1 MPARRRPLGALTIVV
16 SASLMLTLGL
26 ASSAA
31 AVEYPSWDDVQ
42 NARQNQATTAAT
54 AAEIERYL
62 VTLETEAAN
71 LGRAAQIKGESYNV
85 ARDALDVASTK
96 AERLDEQAQDAA
108 ARAEQSSRRAGQ
120 IISQLARTG
129 GGNLS
134 LSLVLSPDA
143 GNMLGSLG
151 SMTKLTEQTA
161 HLLDEATQDKNVA
174 SALTAQAKTAEKA
187 RTALAQDAQTA
198 FDDANAASAVVVARI
213 ASQQA
218 AADQLYAQL
227 AALKGT
233 TAEVE
238 RLYIEGKTDVR
249 PVVPTA
255 PIAPSV
261 PRPTPTQPSTPG
273 SVTPPVVTPPVVVA
287 PPVVTP
293 PVVTPP
299 VVAPP
304 VVTPPVV
311 APPVVAPPVTPAP
324 APAPAPSAVEA
335 AIAFAT
341 AQLGDRYQYGG
352 YGPDAW
358 DCSGLTK
365 ASYAAA
371 GVYIGAHG
379 STSQYRYLSGQGRL
393 VPISQMQRG
402 DLIFY
407 SGDGSYVYHTG
418 LYIGGGRM
426 IEAQYEGIPVK
437 IATVRSYDLMS
448 YVARPTG

>member
-1 MPARRRPLGALTIVV
+1 MPAHHRPWGALTIVV
-16 SASLMLTLGL
+16 SAGL
-26 ASSAA
+26 VLAMGVAGPAA

-42 NARQNQATTAAT
+42 NARQNQAATAAT
-54 AAEIERYL
+54 AAEIEGFL
-62 VTLETEAAN
+62 VSLENEAAK

-85 ARDALDVASTK
+85 AREALDAASRTS
-96 AERLDEQAQDAA
+96 ARLDAQAQDAA

-120 IISQLARTG
+120 IIAQLARSG

-134 LSLVLSPDA
+134 VTLMLSPQADDL
-143 GNMLGSLG
+143 LGSLA
-151 SMTKLTEQTA
+151 SMTKLTEQSA
-161 HLLDEATQDKNVA
+161 HLLDEANQDRNVA
-174 SALTAQAKTAEKA
+174 TALTAQATTAEAARKVLADEAKA
-187 RTALAQDAQTA
+187 A
-198 FDDANAASAVVVARI
+198 FDDASDASRELAAKI
-213 ASQQA
+213 ADQQE

-233 TAEVE
+233 TADLE
-238 RLYIEGKTDVR
+238 RQYIEGRTATR
-249 PVVPTA
+249 PTPGGPTA
-255 PIAPSV
+255 PTV
-261 PRPTPTQPSTPG
+261 PTIPTPNQPTPG
-273 SVTPPVVTPPVVVA
+273 TQ
-287 PPVVTP
+287 P

-304 VVTPPVV
+304 VVTPPV
-311 APPVVAPPVTPAP
+311 ATPPVVAPPVVTPPVVTPPPAPAP
-324 APAPAPSAVEA
+324 APAPAPSTVEA

-352 YGPDAW
+352 SGPNDW

-407 SGDGSYVYHTG
+407 SEDGSYVYHTA

-426 IEAQYEGIPVK
+426 IEAQYEGVPVK
-437 IATVRSYDLMS
+437 IAPVRSWDLMS
-448 YVARPTG
+448 YVGRPA